1 MRLKLILPLLFIA
14 SVSSAQD
21 TVRYCQE
28 NLAPYGSNCYRFYKV
43 KKTDKSGTFERSQGF
58 DDGQNFYGT
67 GKFIESKKVIKLKPY
82 LFIKIH
88 DIYKIIIK
96 NGVAEDSIVKG
107 VRDTFRLKN
116 GETLLK
122 YKSRL
127 YDYYSPIKGSKKRQ
141 RIYYNLTAGK
151 W

>member
-1 MRLKLILPLLFIA
+1 MVQIVIVSIKLKRLIKVEHLNVLKGLMMDRIF
-14 SVSSAQD
+14 
-21 TVRYCQE
+21 TVRE
-28 NLAPYGSNCYRFYKV
+28 NLL
-43 KKTDKSGTFERSQGF
+43 SQ
-58 DDGQNFYGT
+58 
-67 GKFIESKKVIKLKPY
+67 LKPY